1 MTAARHLPFL
11 LLTGGIWGLTPS
23 LAKLAIGGG
32 VQPLA
37 VAFQVALG
45 SSLFLFAICA
55 LRRVRVPW
63 DAAHLR
69 HYTLS
74 GLSGFALA
82 NLCSYAAL
90 AHIPAGFF
98 ALLLPL
104 APILT
109 VLGAA
114 ALGQERAGPRSIG
127 GTALGLAGVAL
138 AMAPGAALP
147 DPARLGWA
155 LLAVLTPVCFA
166 ASNLIAV
173 RYAPPGGQPLAFA
186 AGTLLLAAAQL
197 GVLLLL
203 TGGWRW
209 PLSGPW
215 EADAIMLGQGV
226 LNGTAY
232 LCFFRLIAAA
242 GPVVTSQTGYIAT
255 LAGIAWG
262 VALFGERLG
271 WLTWPAAALVFAG
284 LFLVTTRKR

>member
-1 MTAARHLPFL
+1 MSPLRHLPLL

-23 LAKLAIGGG
+23 LAKLAIAEG
-32 VQPLA
+32 VTPLA
-37 VAFQVALG
+37 AGFEVALF
-45 SSLFLFAICA
+45 SALFLLAICA
-55 LRRVRVPW
+55 VRRVPVPW
-63 DAAHLR
+63 NAAHRR
-69 HYTLS
+69 HYFLS

-82 NLCSYAAL
+82 NFCSYTAL

-104 APILT
+104 SPMLT

-114 ALGQERAGPRSIG
+114 LLGQERAGWRSVG
-127 GTALGLAGVAL
+127 GTLLGLGGVAL

-147 DPARLGWA
+147 DPSLLPWA

-173 RYAPPGGQPLAFA
+173 RYAPPGGQPLALA

-197 GVLLLL
+197 ALVLVLL
-203 TGGWRW
+203 GEWRW

-215 EADAIMLGQGV
+215 RADAIMVVQGM

-232 LCFFRLIAAA
+232 LCYFRLIAAA
-242 GPVVTSQTGYIAT
+242 GPVVTSQTGYVAT

-262 VALFGERLG
+262 VALFAEELG
-271 WLTWPAAALVFAG
+271 WLTIPAALLVFAG
-284 LFLVTTRKR
+284 LFLVTTRRR